1 MALITRTFTTAPGRL
16 FRAFTDPVELA
27 AWWPTTAADP
37 TQTVRS
43 EPGHLL
49 ELADADGQHTVITF
63 APDPA
68 GCLLTVQRAD
78 EAPPWSADLD
88 KLDALVDPPR

>member
-1 MALITRTFTTAPGRL
+1 MALITRTFTTAPQRL

-27 AWWPTTAADP
+27 AWWPETKSAPVEA
-37 TQTVRS
+37 VRS
-43 EPGHLL
+43 EPGTLL

-63 APDPA
+63 APDAA
-68 GCLLTVQRAD
+68 GCLLAVERAD
-78 EAPPWSADLD
+78 DAPPWAADLY

>member
-1 MALITRTFTTAPGRL
+1 MALITRTFTTAPQRL

-27 AWWPTTAADP
+27 AWWPATSTETA
-37 TQTVRS
+37 QTVRS
-43 EPGHLL
+43 EPGALL

-68 GCLLTVQRAD
+68 GCLLTVERSD
-78 EAPPWSADLD
+78 DAPAWPADLD
-88 KLDALVDPPR
+88 RLEALVDPPR